1 MARTLRRP
9 MFRIG
14 GMAHEQR
21 TGYMGGGM
29 NGVMSGI
36 MPTQPDAGLNPRMGL
51 AGGGNIG
58 GGIISGMSMGNRTGF
73 QTPRIVGQGPNL
85 QGSSYGKGFNIT
97 RLPATTPGVP
107 ANVANAGQ
115 KIVNAATRTG
125 ASTMG
130 TAGVSG
136 QVPAVNAGL
145 MERLGRRFR
154 NLIGNKGIISA
165 AKNLAKG
172 TVNTAFKY
180 GTPAVQA
187 AAGTLAIPAATIAGF
202 SYMNYPVYPKG
213 HPQEGEF
220 MSKEEAAEVLSETGA
235 ATNMA
240 TGKGVQAG
248 SAGDLSG
255 EAAMFDLETGDYGN
269 KPYATKLDFERPEV
283 VKNSNEALGLNQT
296 ETEPK
301 KKIVKKQEDPE
312 KSLMDI
318 YGENK
323 GIIDKVL
330 GDSDEE
336 TKKSMYLQLAKFG
349 AGLAAQPG
357 GDLVGAIGRAAEK
370 PIEGLETTLAEKR
383 KTDRETK
390 LMALSKTFEDMK
402 QPEQVK
408 LIKQIQKEFGFD
420 TFKEAY
426 DYINKPKVNAAQQ
439 RANDEFYRNT
449 AKEMGVST
457 EGFRRSMEEL
467 DELDLGNYIGNFTR
481 PDALLPDDIDDRT
494 PGEYYITPKGKPV
507 RFVDGKLYGP
517 TEPQFT
523 KKLETKET

>member
-1 MARTLRRP
+1 
-9 MFRIG
+9 MFRKG
-14 GMAHEQR
+14 GTAQEPR

-29 NGVMSGI
+29 TGI
-36 MPTQPDAGLNPRMGL
+36 MTGIVPDAGLTP
-51 AGGGNIG
+51 
-58 GGIISGMSMGNRTGF
+58 RTGF
-73 QTPRIVGQGPNL
+73 QEGTLVRGGAVTQGAPY
-85 QGSSYGKGFNIT
+85 STRAVPI
-97 RLPATTPGVP
+97 RLPATTPSVP
-107 ANVANAGQ
+107 ALYNP
-115 KIVNAATRTG
+115 K
-125 ASTMG
+125 
-130 TAGVSG
+130 
-136 QVPAVNAGL
+136 VPL
-145 MERLGRRFR
+145 MERLGRGFR
-154 NLIGNKGIISA
+154 NLIGRGTGITGAI
-165 AKNLAKG
+165 KNLTKG
-172 TVNTAFKY
+172 GVNAAFRY
-180 GTPAVQA
+180 GTPATQA
-187 AAGTLAIPAATIAGF
+187 AVGTLAIPALTIAGL

-220 MSKEEAAEVLSETGA
+220 MSKEEAAKVLSETGA

-240 TGKGVQAG
+240 TGEGVQAG
-248 SAGDLSG
+248 GAGDLAG

-283 VKNSNEALGLNQT
+283 VENSNKALDLTQT
-296 ETEPK
+296 KTEPK
-301 KKIVKKQEDPE
+301 KKIVKKQKDPE

-330 GDSDEE
+330 GNSDEE

-370 PIEGLETTLAEKR
+370 PIEGLEMTLAEKR
-383 KTDRETK
+383 KGDREAK

-426 DYINKPKVNAAQQ
+426 DYINKPKVNPAQQ
-439 RANDEFYRNT
+439 RANDDFYRET

-467 DELDLGNYIGNFTR
+467 DELDLGKYIGNFTR
-481 PDALLPDDIDDRT
+481 PDALLPDDVDDRV
-494 PGEYYITPKGKPV
+494 PGEYYVTSKGVPV
-507 RFVDGKLYGP
+507 RFMPSFKPPLREP
-517 TEPQFT
+517 TDEGFKIEVKP
-523 KKLETKET
+523 KETT